1 MQNTFPYSPSAVNR
15 EAIAFPTVG
24 YSAVSRTVLLPE
36 KLYLHCIRSCN
47 SLWSFPHQ
55 PLLRRTTRIQ
65 LLEAA
70 QYILGASAV
79 SGCRQTFCEL
89 CAGIHDVSFGR
100 ARWCLVLTLT
110 RGFPVFPHPS
120 APMATVL
127 YSVKILRWLE
137 ANPLLADKVF
147 EGVVRVITLTGD
159 RTGAS
164 RKADV
169 LFKDRHWESIRRINC
184 RGR

>member
-1 MQNTFPYSPSAVNR
+1 MSP
-15 EAIAFPTVG
+15 
-24 YSAVSRTVLLPE
+24 
-36 KLYLHCIRSCN
+36 
-47 SLWSFPHQ
+47 
-55 PLLRRTTRIQ
+55 
-65 LLEAA
+65 
-70 QYILGASAV
+70 
-79 SGCRQTFCEL
+79 
-89 CAGIHDVSFGR
+89 
-100 ARWCLVLTLT
+100 
-110 RGFPVFPHPS
+110 
-120 APMATVL
+120 VL

-169 LFKDRHWESIRRINC
+169 LFKDRHWESIQRINC